1 MATTDKKD
9 KDKEKLRAY
18 KFRLDPN
25 QAQTTAL
32 YQAVGA
38 ARYTYNMLTA
48 YNSEVNRLRDDYWKK
63 RHDEGI
69 SDADIKK
76 ELKALAKDDK
86 RYKQL

>member
-9 KDKEKLRAY
+9 EENLRAY

-48 YNSEVNRLRDDYWKK
+48 YN
-63 RHDEGI
+63 
-69 SDADIKK
+69 
-76 ELKALAKDDK
+76 
-86 RYKQL
+86 